1 MPTDNELEQQ
11 TLPLLSKVTGA
22 TLLKTTPMFQQFLE
36 IKSENLD
43 CLLFFRMGDFYELF
57 FEDAVIASKEL
68 DIALTSRGKYD
79 GNPVPMCGVPYHAYM
94 PYLEKLTKNNYKVA
108 ICEQTESP
116 KEAKLR
122 GGTKALVKREV
133 VRIVTPGTLTED
145 SLLEADKNNFLLSI
159 YANNQNLGVSWLD
172 VSTGELYTEA
182 CSKNNFLSI
191 IARIRPSEIL
201 LMDSVDDYYSDLI
214 KKTFDCVISPLIQSL
229 NNSKKAEKL
238 ICLHFGVKTLASF
251 GSFSENEIITCW
263 SLLDYVSLTQK
274 GNLPPIRFPKSI
286 KNESLMQIDNS
297 TRKSLEIN
305 ETLHGNKKG
314 SLIDSVDMTL
324 TAVGA
329 RQLDKDISA
338 PLTNIEEINS
348 RLDMIEF
355 LIEEKTVKESIR
367 KILKFTADIDRAKAR
382 IVLSRGGPRDIES
395 IKLGIEA
402 AHNLDNVLDKKT
414 LKNVP
419 KGFGVIKN
427 NLGQCSELLNILKD
441 ILSEKLPL
449 FIKDGGFIK
458 TGYSKELDEVCSF
471 RDESRQHILEMEA
484 EERVKTGLTSLKI
497 KYNNVLGYFFEVTH
511 LQKKKFL
518 EIKNS
523 ERFIHRQSLKGAARF
538 VTEALS
544 HLSESISNAAEQAL
558 DIELRIFEEVKG
570 LIKTQHDALANISY
584 AISRLDVVSSLAE
597 VSILNYFVRP
607 NILEDQSLKI
617 IGGRHPAVELVM
629 QKNGENKFFS
639 NDCHLKEEDKIWLLT
654 GPNMAGK
661 STFLR
666 QNALIT
672 ILGQAG
678 SFVPAEKVTIGIV
691 DALFSRV
698 GSSDDLASGRSTFM
712 VEMLETAAIL
722 NQAGKKSLVI
732 MDEVGRG
739 TSTYDGLSLAWSILE
754 YLHNTSKCRT
764 LFATHYHELTNLSDT
779 LPSLS
784 CHTMKVKEWE
794 NKVIFLYTVIQ
805 GVAKGSYGIHVA
817 SLAGI
822 PDSVLNKA
830 KIILEEFEA
839 LGTQS
844 ALNKEIKKDDNLT
857 NLKTKNKTNIF
868 NSLIDDMSAISLDA
882 LSPKEALDKLY
893 EYVKR
898 IKELKN

>member
-1 MPTDNELEQQ
+1 MPSDNKLEQQ
-11 TLPLLSKVTGA
+11 TLPLLSKVTGE

-36 IKSENLD
+36 IKADNLD

-79 GNPVPMCGVPYHAYM
+79 GDPVPMCGVPHHAYM

-116 KEAKLR
+116 KEAKIR

-133 VRIVTPGTLTED
+133 VRIVTPGTLTEEI
-145 SLLEADKNNFLLSI
+145 LLDADKNNFLLSI
-159 YANNQNLGVSWLD
+159 NTNNKNIGISWLD
-172 VSTGELYTEA
+172 VSTGELYTEE
-182 CSKNNFLSI
+182 CFKNNFLSV

-201 LMDSVDDYYSDLI
+201 LMGTVDNYYSDLI
-214 KKTFDCVISPLIQSL
+214 KKTFDCVVSPLIQNI

-251 GSFSENEIITCW
+251 GRFSENEIITCW

-286 KNESLMQIDNS
+286 KNESLMRIDSS
-297 TRKSLEIN
+297 TRKSLEISQ
-305 ETLHGNKKG
+305 TLIGNKKG
-314 SLIDSVDMTL
+314 SLIDAVDMTL

-338 PLTNIEEINS
+338 PLTNIEEING
-348 RLDMIEF
+348 RLDMIDF
-355 LIEEKTVKESIR
+355 LIDSNTVRESIR
-367 KILKFTADIDRAKAR
+367 KILKSSADIDRAKAR
-382 IVLSRGGPRDIES
+382 VILSRGGPSDLES
-395 IKLGIEA
+395 IKLGIEG
-402 AHNLDNVLDKKT
+402 AHNLDNILDNKKFEKFPKDFIA
-414 LKNVP
+414 LKKHLNR
-419 KGFGVIKN
+419 
-427 NLGQCSELLNILKD
+427 CSELLNLLKS
-441 ILSEKLPL
+441 ILSENLPL
-449 FIKDGGFIK
+449 FVKDGGFVK
-458 TGYSKELDEVCSF
+458 KGYSKELDEVCSF
-471 RDESRQHILEMEA
+471 RDQSRQHILEMEV
-484 EERVKTGLTSLKI
+484 EERAKTGLTSLKI
-497 KYNNVLGYFFEVTH
+497 KYNNVIGYFFEVTQ

-518 EIKNS
+518 EIKNA
-523 ERFIHRQSLKGAARF
+523 ERFIPRQSLKGAARF

-544 HLSESISNAAEQAL
+544 RLSESISNAAEQAIE
-558 DIELRIFEEVKG
+558 IELRIFEEIKS
-570 LIKTQHDALANISY
+570 LIKAQHDALANISY
-584 AISRLDVVSSLAE
+584 TLSRLDVASSLAE
-597 VSILNYFVRP
+597 VSILHNFVRP
-607 NILEDQSLKI
+607 NILDDQNLEI
-617 IGGRHPAVELVM
+617 IGGRHPSVELVM

-639 NDCHLKEEDKIWLLT
+639 NDCHLDQEDKIWLLT

-672 ILGQAG
+672 ILAQSG
-678 SFVPAEKVTIGIV
+678 SFVPAEKASIGIV
-691 DALFSRV
+691 DSLFSRV

-754 YLHNTSKCRT
+754 HLHNTSHSRT
-764 LFATHYHELTNLSDT
+764 LFATHYHELTKLSET

-784 CHTMKVKEWE
+784 CHTMQVKEWE
-794 NKVIFLYTVIQ
+794 NKVIFLYTVMS
-805 GVAKGSYGIHVA
+805 GVAKSSYGIHVA

-822 PDSVLNKA
+822 PNSVLRRA
-830 KIILEEFEA
+830 KKILQEFETS
-839 LGTQS
+839 GTRNNLS
-844 ALNKEIKKDDNLT
+844 KEEKEVSTSKFIKT
-857 NLKTKNKTNIF
+857 NNKTEIIN
-868 NSLIDDMSAISLDA
+868 NLINDMSVINLDA

-893 EYVKR
+893 TYVKK
-898 IKELKN
+898 IKELE

>member
-1 MPTDNELEQQ
+1 MPSDNKLEQQ
-11 TLPLLSKVTGA
+11 TLPLLSKVTGE

-36 IKSENLD
+36 IKADNLD

-79 GNPVPMCGVPYHAYM
+79 GDPVPMCGVPHHAYM

-133 VRIVTPGTLTED
+133 IRIVTPGTLTEEI
-145 SLLEADKNNFLLSI
+145 LLDADKNNFLLSI
-159 YANNQNLGVSWLD
+159 NTNNKNIGISWLD

-182 CSKNNFLSI
+182 CSKNNFLSV

-201 LMDSVDDYYSDLI
+201 LMDTVDNYYSDLI
-214 KKTFDCVISPLIQSL
+214 TKTFDCVVSPLIQNI

-251 GSFSENEIITCW
+251 GRFSENEIVTCW

-286 KNESLMQIDNS
+286 KNESLMRIDSS
-297 TRKSLEIN
+297 TRKSLEISQ
-305 ETLHGNKKG
+305 TLIGNKKG
-314 SLIDSVDMTL
+314 SLIDAVDMTL

-338 PLTNIEEINS
+338 PLTNIEEING
-348 RLDMIEF
+348 RLDMIDF
-355 LIEEKTVKESIR
+355 LIDSNTVRESIR
-367 KILKFTADIDRAKAR
+367 KILKSSADIDRAKAR
-382 IVLSRGGPRDIES
+382 VILSRGGPRDLES
-395 IKLGIEA
+395 IKLGIEG
-402 AHNLDNVLDKKT
+402 AHNLDNILDNKKFEKFPKDFIA
-414 LKNVP
+414 LK
-419 KGFGVIKN
+419 KHL
-427 NLGQCSELLNILKD
+427 NLCSELLNLLKS

-449 FIKDGGFIK
+449 FAKDGGFVK
-458 TGYSKELDEVCSF
+458 KGYSKELDEVCSF
-471 RDESRQHILEMEA
+471 RDQSRQHILEMEV
-484 EERVKTGLTSLKI
+484 EERAKTGLTSLKI
-497 KYNNVLGYFFEVTH
+497 KYNNVIGYFFEVTQ

-518 EIKNS
+518 EIKNA
-523 ERFIHRQSLKGAARF
+523 ERFIPRQSLKGAARF

-544 HLSESISNAAEQAL
+544 RLSESISNAAEQAIE
-558 DIELRIFEEVKG
+558 IELRIFEEIKS
-570 LIKTQHDALANISY
+570 LIKAQHDALANISY
-584 AISRLDVVSSLAE
+584 TLSRLDVASSLAE
-597 VSILNYFVRP
+597 VSILHNFVRP
-607 NILEDQSLKI
+607 NILDDQNLEI
-617 IGGRHPAVELVM
+617 IGGRHPSVELVM

-639 NDCHLKEEDKIWLLT
+639 NDCHLDQEDKIWLLT

-672 ILGQAG
+672 ILAQSG
-678 SFVPAEKVTIGIV
+678 SFVPAEKASIGIV
-691 DALFSRV
+691 DSLFSRV

-754 YLHNTSKCRT
+754 HLHNTSHSRT
-764 LFATHYHELTNLSDT
+764 LFATHYHELTKLSET

-784 CHTMKVKEWE
+784 CHTMQVKEWE
-794 NKVIFLYTVIQ
+794 NKVIFLYTVMS

-822 PDSVLNKA
+822 PNSVLRRA
-830 KIILEEFEA
+830 KKILQEFETS
-839 LGTQS
+839 GTRNNLS
-844 ALNKEIKKDDNLT
+844 KEEKEVSTSKFIKT
-857 NLKTKNKTNIF
+857 NNKTEIIN
-868 NSLIDDMSAISLDA
+868 NLINDMSVINLDA

-893 EYVKR
+893 TYVKK
-898 IKELKN
+898 IKELE

>member
-1 MPTDNELEQQ
+1 MPSDNKLEQQ

-36 IKSENLD
+36 IKADNLD

-79 GNPVPMCGVPYHAYM
+79 GDPVPMCGVPHHAYM

-116 KEAKLR
+116 KEAKIR

-133 VRIVTPGTLTED
+133 VRIVTPGTLTEEI
-145 SLLEADKNNFLLSI
+145 LLDAGKNNFLLSI
-159 YANNQNLGVSWLD
+159 NTNNKNIGISWLD
-172 VSTGELYTEA
+172 VSTGELYTEE
-182 CSKNNFLSI
+182 CSKNNFLSV

-201 LMDSVDDYYSDLI
+201 LMDTVDNYYSDLI
-214 KKTFDCVISPLIQSL
+214 KKTFDCVVSPLIQNI

-251 GSFSENEIITCW
+251 GRFSENEIITCW

-286 KNESLMQIDNS
+286 KNESLMRIDSS
-297 TRKSLEIN
+297 TRKSLEISQ
-305 ETLHGNKKG
+305 TLIGNKKG
-314 SLIDSVDMTL
+314 SLIDAVDMTL

-338 PLTNIEEINS
+338 PLTNIEEING
-348 RLDMIEF
+348 RLDMIDF
-355 LIEEKTVKESIR
+355 LIDSNTVRESIR
-367 KILKFTADIDRAKAR
+367 KILKSSADIDRAKAR
-382 IVLSRGGPRDIES
+382 VILSRGGPRDLES
-395 IKLGIEA
+395 IKLGIEG
-402 AHNLDNVLDKKT
+402 AHNLDNILDNKKFERFPKDFIA
-414 LKNVP
+414 LKKHLNR
-419 KGFGVIKN
+419 
-427 NLGQCSELLNILKD
+427 CSELLNLLKS
-441 ILSEKLPL
+441 ILSENLPL
-449 FIKDGGFIK
+449 FVKDGGFVK
-458 TGYSKELDEVCSF
+458 KGYSKELDEVCSF
-471 RDESRQHILEMEA
+471 RDQSRQHILEMEV
-484 EERVKTGLTSLKI
+484 EERAKTGLTSLKI
-497 KYNNVLGYFFEVTH
+497 KYNNVIGYFFEVTQ

-518 EIKNS
+518 EIKNA
-523 ERFIHRQSLKGAARF
+523 ERFIPRQSLKGAARF

-544 HLSESISNAAEQAL
+544 RLSESISNAAEQAIE
-558 DIELRIFEEVKG
+558 IELRIFEEIKS
-570 LIKTQHDALANISY
+570 LIKAQHDALANISY
-584 AISRLDVVSSLAE
+584 TLSRLDVASSLAE
-597 VSILNYFVRP
+597 VSILHNFVRP
-607 NILEDQSLKI
+607 NILDDQNLEI
-617 IGGRHPAVELVM
+617 IGGRHPSVELVM

-639 NDCHLKEEDKIWLLT
+639 NDCHLDQEDKIWLLT

-672 ILGQAG
+672 ILAQSG
-678 SFVPAEKVTIGIV
+678 SFVPAEKASIGIV
-691 DALFSRV
+691 DSLFSRV

-754 YLHNTSKCRT
+754 HLHNTSHSRT
-764 LFATHYHELTNLSDT
+764 LFATHYHELTKLSET

-784 CHTMKVKEWE
+784 CHTMQVKEWE
-794 NKVIFLYTVIQ
+794 NKVIFLYTVMS

-822 PDSVLNKA
+822 PNSVLLRA
-830 KIILEEFEA
+830 KKILQEFETS
-839 LGTQS
+839 GTRNNFS
-844 ALNKEIKKDDNLT
+844 KEEKEVSTSKFIKT
-857 NLKTKNKTNIF
+857 NNKTEIIN
-868 NSLIDDMSAISLDA
+868 NLINDMSVINLDA

-893 EYVKR
+893 TYVKK
-898 IKELKN
+898 IKELE

>member
-1 MPTDNELEQQ
+1 MPSDNKLEQQ
-11 TLPLLSKVTGA
+11 TLPLLSKVTGE

-36 IKSENLD
+36 IKADNLD

-79 GNPVPMCGVPYHAYM
+79 GDPVPMCGVPHHAYM

-133 VRIVTPGTLTED
+133 VRIVTPGTLTEEI
-145 SLLEADKNNFLLSI
+145 LLDADKNNFLLSI
-159 YANNQNLGVSWLD
+159 NTNNKNIGISWLD

-182 CSKNNFLSI
+182 CSKNNFLSV

-201 LMDSVDDYYSDLI
+201 LMDTVDNYYSDLI
-214 KKTFDCVISPLIQSL
+214 KKTFDCVVSPLIQNI

-251 GSFSENEIITCW
+251 GRFSENEIVTCW

-286 KNESLMQIDNS
+286 KNESLMRIDSS
-297 TRKSLEIN
+297 TRKSLEISQ
-305 ETLHGNKKG
+305 TLIGNKKG
-314 SLIDSVDMTL
+314 SLIDAVDMTL

-338 PLTNIEEINS
+338 PLTNIEEING
-348 RLDMIEF
+348 RLDMIDF
-355 LIEEKTVKESIR
+355 LIDSNTVRESIR
-367 KILKFTADIDRAKAR
+367 KILKSSADIDRAKAR
-382 IVLSRGGPRDIES
+382 VILSRGGPRDLES
-395 IKLGIEA
+395 IKLGIEG
-402 AHNLDNVLDKKT
+402 AHNLDNILDNKKFEKFPKDFIVLKKH
-414 LKNVP
+414 L
-419 KGFGVIKN
+419 
-427 NLGQCSELLNILKD
+427 NLCSELLNLLKS
-441 ILSEKLPL
+441 ILSENLPL
-449 FIKDGGFIK
+449 FVKDGGFVK
-458 TGYSKELDEVCSF
+458 KGYSKELDEVCSF
-471 RDESRQHILEMEA
+471 RDQSRQHILEMEV
-484 EERVKTGLTSLKI
+484 EERAKTGLTSLKI
-497 KYNNVLGYFFEVTH
+497 KYNNVIGYFFEVTQ

-518 EIKNS
+518 EIKNA
-523 ERFIHRQSLKGAARF
+523 ERFIPRQSLKGAARF

-544 HLSESISNAAEQAL
+544 RLSESISNAAEQAIE
-558 DIELRIFEEVKG
+558 IELRIFEEIKS
-570 LIKTQHDALANISY
+570 LIKAQHDALANISY
-584 AISRLDVVSSLAE
+584 TLSRLDVASSLAE
-597 VSILNYFVRP
+597 VSILHNFVRP
-607 NILEDQSLKI
+607 NILDDQNLEI
-617 IGGRHPAVELVM
+617 IGGRHPSVELVM

-639 NDCHLKEEDKIWLLT
+639 NDCHLDQEDKIWLLT

-672 ILGQAG
+672 ILAQSG
-678 SFVPAEKVTIGIV
+678 SFVPAEKASIGIV
-691 DALFSRV
+691 DSLFSRV

-754 YLHNTSKCRT
+754 HLHNTSHSRT
-764 LFATHYHELTNLSDT
+764 LFATHYHELTKLSET

-784 CHTMKVKEWE
+784 CHTMQVKEWE
-794 NKVIFLYTVIQ
+794 NKVIFLYTVMS

-822 PDSVLNKA
+822 PNSVLRRA
-830 KIILEEFEA
+830 KKILQEFETS
-839 LGTQS
+839 GTRNNLS
-844 ALNKEIKKDDNLT
+844 KEEKEVSTSKFIKT
-857 NLKTKNKTNIF
+857 NNKTEIIN
-868 NSLIDDMSAISLDA
+868 NLINDMSVINLDA

-893 EYVKR
+893 TYVKK
-898 IKELKN
+898 IKELE

>member
-1 MPTDNELEQQ
+1 MPSDNKLEQQ
-11 TLPLLSKVTGA
+11 TLPLLSKVTGE

-36 IKSENLD
+36 IKADNLD

-79 GNPVPMCGVPYHAYM
+79 GDPVPMCGVPHHAYM

-116 KEAKLR
+116 KEAKIR

-133 VRIVTPGTLTED
+133 VRIVTPGTLTEEI
-145 SLLEADKNNFLLSI
+145 LLDADKNNFLLSI
-159 YANNQNLGVSWLD
+159 NTNNKNIGISWLD
-172 VSTGELYTEA
+172 VSTGELYSEE
-182 CSKNNFLSI
+182 CFKNNFLSV

-201 LMDSVDDYYSDLI
+201 LMDTVDNYYSDLI
-214 KKTFDCVISPLIQSL
+214 KKTFDCVVSPLIQNI

-251 GSFSENEIITCW
+251 GRFSENEIITCW

-286 KNESLMQIDNS
+286 KNESLMRIDSS
-297 TRKSLEIN
+297 TRKSLEISQ
-305 ETLHGNKKG
+305 TLIGNKKG
-314 SLIDSVDMTL
+314 SLIDAVDMTL

-338 PLTNIEEINS
+338 PLTNIEEING
-348 RLDMIEF
+348 RLDMIDF
-355 LIEEKTVKESIR
+355 LIDSNTLRESIR
-367 KILKFTADIDRAKAR
+367 KILKSSADIDRAKAR
-382 IVLSRGGPRDIES
+382 VILSRGGPRDLES
-395 IKLGIEA
+395 IKLGIEG
-402 AHNLDNVLDKKT
+402 AHNLDNILDNKKFEKFPKDFIVLKKH
-414 LKNVP
+414 LNR
-419 KGFGVIKN
+419 
-427 NLGQCSELLNILKD
+427 CSELLNLLKS
-441 ILSEKLPL
+441 ILSENLPL
-449 FIKDGGFIK
+449 FVKDGGFVK
-458 TGYSKELDEVCSF
+458 KGYSKELDEVCSF
-471 RDESRQHILEMEA
+471 RDQSRQHILEMEV
-484 EERVKTGLTSLKI
+484 EERAKTGLTSLKI
-497 KYNNVLGYFFEVTH
+497 KYNNVIGYFFEVTQ

-518 EIKNS
+518 EIKNA
-523 ERFIHRQSLKGAARF
+523 ERFIPRQSLKGAARF

-544 HLSESISNAAEQAL
+544 RLSESISNAAEQAIE
-558 DIELRIFEEVKG
+558 IELRIFEEIKS
-570 LIKTQHDALANISY
+570 LIKAQHDALANISY
-584 AISRLDVVSSLAE
+584 TLSRLDVASSLAE
-597 VSILNYFVRP
+597 VSILHNFVRP
-607 NILEDQSLKI
+607 NILDDQNLEI
-617 IGGRHPAVELVM
+617 IGGRHPSVELVM

-639 NDCHLKEEDKIWLLT
+639 NDCHLDQEDKIWLLT

-672 ILGQAG
+672 ILAQSG
-678 SFVPAEKVTIGIV
+678 SFVPAEKASIGIV
-691 DALFSRV
+691 DSLFSRV

-754 YLHNTSKCRT
+754 HLHNTSHSRT
-764 LFATHYHELTNLSDT
+764 LFATHYHELTKLSET

-784 CHTMKVKEWE
+784 CHTMQVKEWE
-794 NKVIFLYTVIQ
+794 NKVIFLYTVMS

-822 PDSVLNKA
+822 PNSVLRRA
-830 KIILEEFEA
+830 KKILQEFETS
-839 LGTQS
+839 GTRNNLS
-844 ALNKEIKKDDNLT
+844 KEEKEVSTSKFIKT
-857 NLKTKNKTNIF
+857 NNKTEIIN
-868 NSLIDDMSAISLDA
+868 NLINDMSVINLDA

-893 EYVKR
+893 TYVKK
-898 IKELKN
+898 IKELE

>member
-1 MPTDNELEQQ
+1 MPSDNKLEQQ
-11 TLPLLSKVTGA
+11 TLPLLSKVTGE

-36 IKSENLD
+36 IKADNLD

-79 GNPVPMCGVPYHAYM
+79 GDPVPMCGVPHHAYM

-116 KEAKLR
+116 KEAKIR

-133 VRIVTPGTLTED
+133 VRIVTPGTLTEEI
-145 SLLEADKNNFLLSI
+145 LLDADKNNFLLSI
-159 YANNQNLGVSWLD
+159 NTNNKNIGISWLD
-172 VSTGELYTEA
+172 VSTGELYTEE
-182 CSKNNFLSI
+182 CFKNNFLSV

-201 LMDSVDDYYSDLI
+201 LMGTVDNYYSDLI
-214 KKTFDCVISPLIQSL
+214 KKTFDCVVSPLIQNI

-251 GSFSENEIITCW
+251 GRFSENEIITCW

-286 KNESLMQIDNS
+286 KNESLMRIDSS
-297 TRKSLEIN
+297 TRKSLEISQ
-305 ETLHGNKKG
+305 TLIGNKKG
-314 SLIDSVDMTL
+314 SLIDAVDMTL

-338 PLTNIEEINS
+338 PLTNIEEING
-348 RLDMIEF
+348 RLDMIDF
-355 LIEEKTVKESIR
+355 LIDSNTVRESIR
-367 KILKFTADIDRAKAR
+367 KILKSSADIDRAKAR
-382 IVLSRGGPRDIES
+382 VILSRGGPRDLES
-395 IKLGIEA
+395 IKLGIEG
-402 AHNLDNVLDKKT
+402 AHNLDNILDNKKFEKFPKDFIA
-414 LKNVP
+414 LKKHLNR
-419 KGFGVIKN
+419 
-427 NLGQCSELLNILKD
+427 CSELLNLLKS
-441 ILSEKLPL
+441 ILSENLPL
-449 FIKDGGFIK
+449 FVKDGGFVK
-458 TGYSKELDEVCSF
+458 KGYSKELDEVCSF
-471 RDESRQHILEMEA
+471 RDQSRQHILEMEV
-484 EERVKTGLTSLKI
+484 EERAKTGLTSLKI
-497 KYNNVLGYFFEVTH
+497 KYNNVIGYFFEVTQ

-518 EIKNS
+518 EIKNA
-523 ERFIHRQSLKGAARF
+523 ERFIPRQSLKGAARF

-544 HLSESISNAAEQAL
+544 RLSESISNAAEQAIE
-558 DIELRIFEEVKG
+558 IELRIFEEIKS
-570 LIKTQHDALANISY
+570 LIKAQHDALANISY
-584 AISRLDVVSSLAE
+584 TLSRLDVASSLAE
-597 VSILNYFVRP
+597 VSILHNFVRP
-607 NILEDQSLKI
+607 NILDDQNLEI
-617 IGGRHPAVELVM
+617 IGGRHPSVELVM

-639 NDCHLKEEDKIWLLT
+639 NDCHLDQEDKIWLLT

-672 ILGQAG
+672 ILAQSG
-678 SFVPAEKVTIGIV
+678 SFVPAEKASIGIV
-691 DALFSRV
+691 DSLFSRV

-754 YLHNTSKCRT
+754 HLHNTSHSRT
-764 LFATHYHELTNLSDT
+764 LFATHYHELTKLSET

-784 CHTMKVKEWE
+784 CHTMQVKEWE
-794 NKVIFLYTVIQ
+794 NKVIFLYTVMS
-805 GVAKGSYGIHVA
+805 GVAKSSYGIHVA

-822 PDSVLNKA
+822 PNSVLRRA
-830 KIILEEFEA
+830 KKILQEFETS
-839 LGTQS
+839 GTRNNLS
-844 ALNKEIKKDDNLT
+844 KEEKEVSTSKFIKT
-857 NLKTKNKTNIF
+857 NNKTEIIN
-868 NSLIDDMSAISLDA
+868 NLINDMSVINLDA

-893 EYVKR
+893 TYVKK
-898 IKELKN
+898 IKELE

>member
-1 MPTDNELEQQ
+1 MPSDNKLEQQ
-11 TLPLLSKVTGA
+11 TLPLLSKVTGE

-36 IKSENLD
+36 IKADNLD

-79 GNPVPMCGVPYHAYM
+79 GDPVPMCGVPHHAYM

-116 KEAKLR
+116 KEAKIR

-133 VRIVTPGTLTED
+133 VRIVTPGTLTEEI
-145 SLLEADKNNFLLSI
+145 LLDADKNNFLLSI
-159 YANNQNLGVSWLD
+159 NTNNKNIGISWLD
-172 VSTGELYTEA
+172 VSTGELYSGE
-182 CSKNNFLSI
+182 CFKNNFLSV

-201 LMDSVDDYYSDLI
+201 LMDTVDNYYSDLI
-214 KKTFDCVISPLIQSL
+214 KKTFDCVVSPLIQNI

-251 GSFSENEIITCW
+251 GRFSENEIITCW

-286 KNESLMQIDNS
+286 KNESLMRIDSS
-297 TRKSLEIN
+297 TRKSLEISQ
-305 ETLHGNKKG
+305 TLIGNKKG
-314 SLIDSVDMTL
+314 SLIDAVDMTL

-338 PLTNIEEINS
+338 PLTNIEEING
-348 RLDMIEF
+348 RLDMIDF
-355 LIEEKTVKESIR
+355 LIDSNTVRESIR
-367 KILKFTADIDRAKAR
+367 KILKSSADIDRAKAR
-382 IVLSRGGPRDIES
+382 VILSRGGPRDLES
-395 IKLGIEA
+395 IKLGIEG
-402 AHNLDNVLDKKT
+402 AHNLDNILDNKKFEKFPKDFIA
-414 LKNVP
+414 LKKHLNR
-419 KGFGVIKN
+419 
-427 NLGQCSELLNILKD
+427 CSELLNLLKS
-441 ILSEKLPL
+441 ILSENLPL
-449 FIKDGGFIK
+449 FVKDGGFVK
-458 TGYSKELDEVCSF
+458 KGYSKELDEVCSF
-471 RDESRQHILEMEA
+471 RDQSRQHILEMEV
-484 EERVKTGLTSLKI
+484 EERAKTGLTSLKI
-497 KYNNVLGYFFEVTH
+497 KYNNVIGYFFEVTQ

-518 EIKNS
+518 EIKNA
-523 ERFIHRQSLKGAARF
+523 ERFIPRQSLKGAARF

-544 HLSESISNAAEQAL
+544 RLSESISNAAEQAIE
-558 DIELRIFEEVKG
+558 IELRIFEEIKS
-570 LIKTQHDALANISY
+570 LIKAQHDALANISY
-584 AISRLDVVSSLAE
+584 TLSRLDVASSLAE
-597 VSILNYFVRP
+597 VSILHNFVRP
-607 NILEDQSLKI
+607 NILDDQNLEI
-617 IGGRHPAVELVM
+617 IGGRHPSVELVM
-629 QKNGENKFFS
+629 QQNGENKFFS
-639 NDCHLKEEDKIWLLT
+639 NDCHLNQEDKIWLLT

-672 ILGQAG
+672 ILAQSG
-678 SFVPAEKVTIGIV
+678 SFVPAEKASIGIV
-691 DALFSRV
+691 DSLFSRV

-754 YLHNTSKCRT
+754 HLHNTSHSRT
-764 LFATHYHELTNLSDT
+764 LFATHYHELTKLSET

-784 CHTMKVKEWE
+784 CHTMQVKEWE
-794 NKVIFLYTVIQ
+794 NKVIFLYTVMS
-805 GVAKGSYGIHVA
+805 GVAKSSYGIHVA

-822 PDSVLNKA
+822 PNSVLRRA
-830 KIILEEFEA
+830 KKILQEFETS
-839 LGTQS
+839 GTRNNLS
-844 ALNKEIKKDDNLT
+844 KEEKEVSTSKFIKT
-857 NLKTKNKTNIF
+857 NNKTEIIN
-868 NSLIDDMSAISLDA
+868 NLINDMSVINLDA

-893 EYVKR
+893 TYVKK
-898 IKELKN
+898 IKELE

>member
-1 MPTDNELEQQ
+1 MPSDNKLEQQ
-11 TLPLLSKVTGA
+11 TLPLLSKVTGE
-22 TLLKTTPMFQQFLE
+22 TILKTTPMFQQFLE
-36 IKSENLD
+36 IKADNLD

-79 GNPVPMCGVPYHAYM
+79 GDPVPMCGVPHHAYM

-116 KEAKLR
+116 KEAKIR

-133 VRIVTPGTLTED
+133 VRIVTPGTLTEEI
-145 SLLEADKNNFLLSI
+145 LLDADKNNFLLSI
-159 YANNQNLGVSWLD
+159 NTNNKNIGISWLD
-172 VSTGELYTEA
+172 VSTGELYTEE
-182 CSKNNFLSI
+182 CSKNNFLSV

-201 LMDSVDDYYSDLI
+201 LMDTVDNYYSDLI
-214 KKTFDCVISPLIQSL
+214 KKTFDCVVSPLIQNI

-251 GSFSENEIITCW
+251 GIFSENEIVTCW

-286 KNESLMQIDNS
+286 KNESLMRIDSS
-297 TRKSLEIN
+297 TRKSLEISQ
-305 ETLHGNKKG
+305 TLIGNKKG
-314 SLIDSVDMTL
+314 SLIDAVDMTL

-338 PLTNIEEINS
+338 PLTNIEEING
-348 RLDMIEF
+348 RLDMIDF
-355 LIEEKTVKESIR
+355 LIDSNTVRDSIR
-367 KILKFTADIDRAKAR
+367 KILKSSADIDRAKAR
-382 IVLSRGGPRDIES
+382 VILSRGGPRDLES
-395 IKLGIEA
+395 IKLGIEG
-402 AHNLDNVLDKKT
+402 AHNLDNILDNNKFEKFPKDFIALKKH
-414 LKNVP
+414 L
-419 KGFGVIKN
+419 
-427 NLGQCSELLNILKD
+427 NLCSELLNSLKS
-441 ILSEKLPL
+441 ILSENLPL
-449 FIKDGGFIK
+449 FVKDGGFVK
-458 TGYSKELDEVCSF
+458 KGYSKELDEVCSF
-471 RDESRQHILEMEA
+471 RDQSRQHILEMEV
-484 EERVKTGLTSLKI
+484 EERAKTGLTSLKI
-497 KYNNVLGYFFEVTH
+497 KYNNVIGYFFEVTQ

-518 EIKNS
+518 EIKNA
-523 ERFIHRQSLKGAARF
+523 ERFIPRQSLKGAARF

-544 HLSESISNAAEQAL
+544 RLSESISNAAEQAIE
-558 DIELRIFEEVKG
+558 IELRIFEEIKS
-570 LIKTQHDALANISY
+570 LINAQHDALANISY
-584 AISRLDVVSSLAE
+584 SLSRLDVASSLAE
-597 VSILNYFVRP
+597 VSILHNFVRP
-607 NILEDQSLKI
+607 NILDDQNLEI
-617 IGGRHPAVELVM
+617 IGGRHPSVELVM
-629 QKNGENKFFS
+629 KKNGENKFFS
-639 NDCHLKEEDKIWLLT
+639 NDCHLDQEDKIWLLT

-672 ILGQAG
+672 ILAQSG
-678 SFVPAEKVTIGIV
+678 SFVPAEKASIGIV
-691 DALFSRV
+691 DSLFSRV

-754 YLHNTSKCRT
+754 HLHNTSHSRT
-764 LFATHYHELTNLSDT
+764 LFATHYHELTKLSET

-784 CHTMKVKEWE
+784 CHTMQVKEWE
-794 NKVIFLYTVIQ
+794 NKVIFLYTVMS

-822 PDSVLNKA
+822 PNSVLRRA
-830 KIILEEFEA
+830 KKILQEFETS
-839 LGTQS
+839 GTRNNLS
-844 ALNKEIKKDDNLT
+844 KEEKEVSTSKFIKT
-857 NLKTKNKTNIF
+857 NNKTEIIN
-868 NSLIDDMSAISLDA
+868 NLINDMSVINLDA

-893 EYVKR
+893 TYVKK
-898 IKELKN
+898 IKELE

>member
-1 MPTDNELEQQ
+1 MPSDNKLEQQ
-11 TLPLLSKVTGA
+11 TLPLLSKVTGE

-36 IKSENLD
+36 IKADNLD

-79 GNPVPMCGVPYHAYM
+79 GDPVPMCGVPHHAYM

-116 KEAKLR
+116 KEAKIR

-133 VRIVTPGTLTED
+133 VRIVTPGTLTEEI
-145 SLLEADKNNFLLSI
+145 LLDADKNNFLLSI
-159 YANNQNLGVSWLD
+159 NTNNKNIGISWLD
-172 VSTGELYTEA
+172 VSTGELYTEE
-182 CSKNNFLSI
+182 CFKNNFLSV

-201 LMDSVDDYYSDLI
+201 LMGTVDNYYSDLI
-214 KKTFDCVISPLIQSL
+214 KKTFDCVVSPLIQNI

-238 ICLHFGVKTLASF
+238 ICLHFGVKALASF
-251 GSFSENEIITCW
+251 GRFSENEIITCW

-286 KNESLMQIDNS
+286 KNESLMRIDSS
-297 TRKSLEIN
+297 TRKSLEISQ
-305 ETLHGNKKG
+305 TLIGNKKG
-314 SLIDSVDMTL
+314 SLIDAVDMTL

-338 PLTNIEEINS
+338 PLTNIEEING
-348 RLDMIEF
+348 RLDMIDF
-355 LIEEKTVKESIR
+355 LIDSNTVRESIR
-367 KILKFTADIDRAKAR
+367 KILKSSADIDRAKAR
-382 IVLSRGGPRDIES
+382 VILSRGGPRDLES
-395 IKLGIEA
+395 IKLGIEG
-402 AHNLDNVLDKKT
+402 AHNLDNILDNKKFERFPKDFIA
-414 LKNVP
+414 LKKHLNR
-419 KGFGVIKN
+419 
-427 NLGQCSELLNILKD
+427 CSELLNLLKS
-441 ILSEKLPL
+441 ILSENLPL
-449 FIKDGGFIK
+449 FVKDGGFVK
-458 TGYSKELDEVCSF
+458 KGYSKELDEVCSF
-471 RDESRQHILEMEA
+471 RDQSRQHILEMEV
-484 EERVKTGLTSLKI
+484 EERAKTGLTSLKI
-497 KYNNVLGYFFEVTH
+497 KYNNVIGYFFEVTQ

-518 EIKNS
+518 EIKNA
-523 ERFIHRQSLKGAARF
+523 ERFIPRQSLKGAARF

-544 HLSESISNAAEQAL
+544 RLSESISNAAEQAIE
-558 DIELRIFEEVKG
+558 IELRIFEEIKS
-570 LIKTQHDALANISY
+570 LIKAQHDALANISY
-584 AISRLDVVSSLAE
+584 TLSRLDVASSLAE
-597 VSILNYFVRP
+597 VSILHNFVRP
-607 NILEDQSLKI
+607 NILDDQNLEI
-617 IGGRHPAVELVM
+617 IGGRHPSVELVM

-639 NDCHLKEEDKIWLLT
+639 NDCHLDQEDKIWLLT

-672 ILGQAG
+672 ILAQSG
-678 SFVPAEKVTIGIV
+678 SFVPAEKASIGIV
-691 DALFSRV
+691 DSLFSRV

-754 YLHNTSKCRT
+754 HLHNTSHSRT
-764 LFATHYHELTNLSDT
+764 LFATHYHELTKLSKT

-784 CHTMKVKEWE
+784 CHTMQVKEWE
-794 NKVIFLYTVIQ
+794 NKVIFLYTVMS
-805 GVAKGSYGIHVA
+805 GVAKSSYGIHVA

-822 PDSVLNKA
+822 PNSVLRRA
-830 KIILEEFEA
+830 KKILQEFETS
-839 LGTQS
+839 GTRNNLS
-844 ALNKEIKKDDNLT
+844 KEEKEVSTSKFIKT
-857 NLKTKNKTNIF
+857 NNKTEIIN
-868 NSLIDDMSAISLDA
+868 NLINDMSVINLDA

-893 EYVKR
+893 TYVKK
-898 IKELKN
+898 IKELE

>member
-1 MPTDNELEQQ
+1 MPSDNKLEQQ
-11 TLPLLSKVTGA
+11 TLPLLSKVTGE

-36 IKSENLD
+36 IKADNLD

-79 GNPVPMCGVPYHAYM
+79 GDPVPMCGVPHHAYM

-116 KEAKLR
+116 KEAKIR

-133 VRIVTPGTLTED
+133 VRIVTPGTLTEEI
-145 SLLEADKNNFLLSI
+145 LLDADKNNFLLSI
-159 YANNQNLGVSWLD
+159 NTNNKNIGISWLD
-172 VSTGELYTEA
+172 VSTGELYTEE
-182 CSKNNFLSI
+182 CFKNNFLSV

-201 LMDSVDDYYSDLI
+201 LMGTVDNYYSDLI
-214 KKTFDCVISPLIQSL
+214 KKTFDCVVSPLIQNI

-251 GSFSENEIITCW
+251 GRFSENEIITCW

-286 KNESLMQIDNS
+286 KNESLMRIDSS
-297 TRKSLEIN
+297 TRKSLEISQ
-305 ETLHGNKKG
+305 TLIGNKKG
-314 SLIDSVDMTL
+314 SLIDAVDMTL

-338 PLTNIEEINS
+338 PLTNIEEING
-348 RLDMIEF
+348 RLDMIDF
-355 LIEEKTVKESIR
+355 LIDSNTVRESIR
-367 KILKFTADIDRAKAR
+367 KILKSSADIDRAKAR
-382 IVLSRGGPRDIES
+382 VILSRGGPRDLES
-395 IKLGIEA
+395 IKLGIEG
-402 AHNLDNVLDKKT
+402 AHNLDNILDNKKFERFPKDFIA
-414 LKNVP
+414 LKKHLNR
-419 KGFGVIKN
+419 
-427 NLGQCSELLNILKD
+427 CSELLNLLKS
-441 ILSEKLPL
+441 ILSENLPL
-449 FIKDGGFIK
+449 FVKDGGFVK
-458 TGYSKELDEVCSF
+458 KGYSKELDEVCSF
-471 RDESRQHILEMEA
+471 RDQSRQHILEMEV
-484 EERVKTGLTSLKI
+484 EERAKTGLTSLKI
-497 KYNNVLGYFFEVTH
+497 KYNNVIGYFFEVTQ

-518 EIKNS
+518 EIKNA
-523 ERFIHRQSLKGAARF
+523 ERFIPRQSLKGAARF

-544 HLSESISNAAEQAL
+544 RLSESISNAAEQAIE
-558 DIELRIFEEVKG
+558 IELRIFEEIKS
-570 LIKTQHDALANISY
+570 LIKAQHDALANISY
-584 AISRLDVVSSLAE
+584 TLSRLDVASSLAE
-597 VSILNYFVRP
+597 VSILHNFVRP
-607 NILEDQSLKI
+607 NILDDQNLEI
-617 IGGRHPAVELVM
+617 IGGRHPSVELVM

-639 NDCHLKEEDKIWLLT
+639 NDCHLDQEDKIWLLT

-672 ILGQAG
+672 ILAQSG
-678 SFVPAEKVTIGIV
+678 SFVPAEKASIGIV
-691 DALFSRV
+691 DSLFSRV

-754 YLHNTSKCRT
+754 HLHNTSHSRT
-764 LFATHYHELTNLSDT
+764 LFATHYHELTKLSET

-784 CHTMKVKEWE
+784 CHTMQVKEWE
-794 NKVIFLYTVIQ
+794 NKVIFLYTVMS
-805 GVAKGSYGIHVA
+805 GVAKSSYGIHVA

-822 PDSVLNKA
+822 PNSVLRRA
-830 KIILEEFEA
+830 KKILQEFETS
-839 LGTQS
+839 GTRNNLS
-844 ALNKEIKKDDNLT
+844 KEEKEVSTSKFIKT
-857 NLKTKNKTNIF
+857 NNKTEIIN
-868 NSLIDDMSAISLDA
+868 NLINDMSVINLDA

-893 EYVKR
+893 TYVKK
-898 IKELKN
+898 IKELE

>member
-1 MPTDNELEQQ
+1 MPSDNKLEQQ
-11 TLPLLSKVTGA
+11 TLPLLSKVTGE

-36 IKSENLD
+36 IKADNLD

-79 GNPVPMCGVPYHAYM
+79 GDPVPMCGVPHHAYM

-108 ICEQTESP
+108 ICEQPESP
-116 KEAKLR
+116 KEAKIR

-133 VRIVTPGTLTED
+133 VRIVTPGTLTEEI
-145 SLLEADKNNFLLSI
+145 LLDADKNNFLLSI
-159 YANNQNLGVSWLD
+159 NTNNKNIGISWLD
-172 VSTGELYTEA
+172 VSTGELYTEE
-182 CSKNNFLSI
+182 CFKNNFLSV

-201 LMDSVDDYYSDLI
+201 LMGTVDNYYSDLI
-214 KKTFDCVISPLIQSL
+214 KKTFDCVVSPLIQNI

-238 ICLHFGVKTLASF
+238 ICLHFGIKTLASF
-251 GSFSENEIITCW
+251 GRFSENEIITCW

-286 KNESLMQIDNS
+286 KNESLMRIDSS
-297 TRKSLEIN
+297 TRKSLEISQ
-305 ETLHGNKKG
+305 TLIENKKG
-314 SLIDSVDMTL
+314 SLIDAVDMTL

-338 PLTNIEEINS
+338 PLTNIEEING
-348 RLDMIEF
+348 RLDMIDF
-355 LIEEKTVKESIR
+355 LIDSNTLRESIR
-367 KILKFTADIDRAKAR
+367 KILKSSADIDRAKAR
-382 IVLSRGGPRDIES
+382 VILSRGGPRDLES
-395 IKLGIEA
+395 IKLGIEG
-402 AHNLDNVLDKKT
+402 AHNLDNILDNKKFEKFPKDFIVLKKH
-414 LKNVP
+414 LNR
-419 KGFGVIKN
+419 
-427 NLGQCSELLNILKD
+427 CSELLNLLKS
-441 ILSEKLPL
+441 ILSENLPL
-449 FIKDGGFIK
+449 FVKDGGFVK
-458 TGYSKELDEVCSF
+458 KGYSKELDEVCSF
-471 RDESRQHILEMEA
+471 RDQSRQHILEMEV
-484 EERVKTGLTSLKI
+484 EERAKTGLTSLKI
-497 KYNNVLGYFFEVTH
+497 KYNNVIGYFFEVTQ

-518 EIKNS
+518 EIKNA
-523 ERFIHRQSLKGAARF
+523 ERFIPRQSLKGAARF

-544 HLSESISNAAEQAL
+544 RLSESISNAAEQAIE
-558 DIELRIFEEVKG
+558 IELRIFEEIKS
-570 LIKTQHDALANISY
+570 LIKAQHDALANISY
-584 AISRLDVVSSLAE
+584 TLSRLDVASSLAE
-597 VSILNYFVRP
+597 VSILHNFVRP
-607 NILEDQSLKI
+607 NILDDQNLEI
-617 IGGRHPAVELVM
+617 IGGRHPSVELVM

-639 NDCHLKEEDKIWLLT
+639 NDCHLDQEDKIWLLT

-672 ILGQAG
+672 ILAQSG
-678 SFVPAEKVTIGIV
+678 SFVPAEKASIGIV
-691 DALFSRV
+691 DSLFSRV

-754 YLHNTSKCRT
+754 HLHNTSHSRT
-764 LFATHYHELTNLSDT
+764 LFATHYHELTKLSET

-784 CHTMKVKEWE
+784 CHTMQVKEWE
-794 NKVIFLYTVIQ
+794 NKVIFLYTVMS

-822 PDSVLNKA
+822 PNSVLRRA
-830 KIILEEFEA
+830 KKILQEFETS
-839 LGTQS
+839 GTRNNLS
-844 ALNKEIKKDDNLT
+844 KEEKEVSTSKFIKT
-857 NLKTKNKTNIF
+857 NNKTEIIN
-868 NSLIDDMSAISLDA
+868 NLINDMSVINLDA

-893 EYVKR
+893 TYVKK
-898 IKELKN
+898 IKELE

>member
-1 MPTDNELEQQ
+1 MPSDNKLEQQ
-11 TLPLLSKVTGA
+11 TLPLLSKVTGE

-36 IKSENLD
+36 IKADNLD

-79 GNPVPMCGVPYHAYM
+79 GDPVPMCGVPHHAYM

-116 KEAKLR
+116 KEAKIR

-133 VRIVTPGTLTED
+133 VRIVTPGTLTEEI
-145 SLLEADKNNFLLSI
+145 LLDADKNNFLLSI
-159 YANNQNLGVSWLD
+159 NINNKNIGISWLD
-172 VSTGELYTEA
+172 VSTGELYTEE
-182 CSKNNFLSI
+182 CSKNNFLSV

-201 LMDSVDDYYSDLI
+201 LMDTVDNYYSDLI
-214 KKTFDCVISPLIQSL
+214 KKTFDCVVSPLIQNI

-251 GSFSENEIITCW
+251 GRFSENEIITCW

-286 KNESLMQIDNS
+286 KNESLMRIDSS
-297 TRKSLEIN
+297 TRKSLEISQ
-305 ETLHGNKKG
+305 TLIGNKKG
-314 SLIDSVDMTL
+314 SLIDTVDMTL

-338 PLTNIEEINS
+338 PLTNIEEING
-348 RLDMIEF
+348 RLDMIDF
-355 LIEEKTVKESIR
+355 LIDSNTVRDSIR
-367 KILKFTADIDRAKAR
+367 KILKSSADIDRAKAR
-382 IVLSRGGPRDIES
+382 VILSRGGPRDLES
-395 IKLGIEA
+395 IKLGIEG
-402 AHNLDNVLDKKT
+402 AHNLDNILDNKKFEKFPKDFIVLKKH
-414 LKNVP
+414 LNR
-419 KGFGVIKN
+419 
-427 NLGQCSELLNILKD
+427 CSELLNLLKS
-441 ILSEKLPL
+441 ILSENLPL
-449 FIKDGGFIK
+449 FVKDGGFVK
-458 TGYSKELDEVCSF
+458 KGYSKELDEVCSF
-471 RDESRQHILEMEA
+471 RDQSRQHILEMEV
-484 EERVKTGLTSLKI
+484 EERAKTGLTSLKI
-497 KYNNVLGYFFEVTH
+497 KYNNVIGYFFEVTQ

-518 EIKNS
+518 EIKNA
-523 ERFIHRQSLKGAARF
+523 ERFIPRQSLKGAARF

-544 HLSESISNAAEQAL
+544 RLSESISNAAEQAIE
-558 DIELRIFEEVKG
+558 IELRIFEEIKS
-570 LIKTQHDALANISY
+570 LIKAQHDALANISY
-584 AISRLDVVSSLAE
+584 TLSRLDVASSLAE
-597 VSILNYFVRP
+597 VSILHNFVRP
-607 NILEDQSLKI
+607 NILDDQNLEI
-617 IGGRHPAVELVM
+617 IGGRHPSVELVM

-639 NDCHLKEEDKIWLLT
+639 NDCHLDQEDKIWLLT

-672 ILGQAG
+672 ILAQSG
-678 SFVPAEKVTIGIV
+678 SFVPAEKASIGIV
-691 DALFSRV
+691 DSLFSRV

-754 YLHNTSKCRT
+754 HLHNTSHSRT
-764 LFATHYHELTNLSDT
+764 LFATHYHELTKLSET

-784 CHTMKVKEWE
+784 CHTMQVKEWE
-794 NKVIFLYTVIQ
+794 NKVIFLYTVMS

-822 PDSVLNKA
+822 PNSVLRRA
-830 KIILEEFEA
+830 KKILQEFETS
-839 LGTQS
+839 GTRNNLS
-844 ALNKEIKKDDNLT
+844 KEEKEVSTSKFIKT
-857 NLKTKNKTNIF
+857 NNKTEIIN
-868 NSLIDDMSAISLDA
+868 NLINDMSVINLDA

-893 EYVKR
+893 TYVKK
-898 IKELKN
+898 IKELE

>member
-1 MPTDNELEQQ
+1 MPSDNKLEQQ
-11 TLPLLSKVTGA
+11 TLPLLSKVTGE

-36 IKSENLD
+36 IKADNLD

-79 GNPVPMCGVPYHAYM
+79 GDPVPMCGVPHHAYM

-116 KEAKLR
+116 KEAKIR

-133 VRIVTPGTLTED
+133 VRIVTPGTLTEEI
-145 SLLEADKNNFLLSI
+145 LLDADKNNFLLSI
-159 YANNQNLGVSWLD
+159 NTNNKNIGISWLD
-172 VSTGELYTEA
+172 VSTGELYTEE
-182 CSKNNFLSI
+182 CFKNNFLSV

-201 LMDSVDDYYSDLI
+201 LMGTVDNYYSDLI
-214 KKTFDCVISPLIQSL
+214 KKTFDCVVSPLIQNI

-251 GSFSENEIITCW
+251 GRFSENEIITCW

-286 KNESLMQIDNS
+286 KNESLMRIDSS
-297 TRKSLEIN
+297 TRKSLEISQ
-305 ETLHGNKKG
+305 TLIGNKKG
-314 SLIDSVDMTL
+314 SLIDAVDMTL

-338 PLTNIEEINS
+338 PLTNIEEING
-348 RLDMIEF
+348 RLDMIDF
-355 LIEEKTVKESIR
+355 LIDSNTVRESIR
-367 KILKFTADIDRAKAR
+367 KILKSSADIDRAKAR
-382 IVLSRGGPRDIES
+382 VILSRGGPRDLES
-395 IKLGIEA
+395 IKLGIEG
-402 AHNLDNVLDKKT
+402 AHNLDNILDNKKFERFPKDFIA
-414 LKNVP
+414 LKKHLNR
-419 KGFGVIKN
+419 
-427 NLGQCSELLNILKD
+427 CSELLNLLKS
-441 ILSEKLPL
+441 ILSENLPL
-449 FIKDGGFIK
+449 FVKDGGFVK
-458 TGYSKELDEVCSF
+458 KGYSKELDEVCSF
-471 RDESRQHILEMEA
+471 RDQSRQHILEMEV
-484 EERVKTGLTSLKI
+484 EERAKTGLTSLKI
-497 KYNNVLGYFFEVTH
+497 KYNNVIGYFFEVTQ

-518 EIKNS
+518 EIKNA
-523 ERFIHRQSLKGAARF
+523 ERFIPRQSLKGAARF

-544 HLSESISNAAEQAL
+544 RLSESISNAAEQAIE
-558 DIELRIFEEVKG
+558 IELRIFEEIKS
-570 LIKTQHDALANISY
+570 LIKAQHDALANISY
-584 AISRLDVVSSLAE
+584 TLSRLDVASSLAE
-597 VSILNYFVRP
+597 VSILHNFVRP
-607 NILEDQSLKI
+607 NILDDQNLEI
-617 IGGRHPAVELVM
+617 IGGRHPSVELVM

-639 NDCHLKEEDKIWLLT
+639 NDCHLDQEDKIWLLT

-672 ILGQAG
+672 ILAQSG
-678 SFVPAEKVTIGIV
+678 SFVPAEKASIGIV
-691 DALFSRV
+691 DSLFSRV

-754 YLHNTSKCRT
+754 HLHNTSHSRT
-764 LFATHYHELTNLSDT
+764 LFATHYHELTKLSKT

-784 CHTMKVKEWE
+784 CHTMQVKEWE
-794 NKVIFLYTVIQ
+794 NKVIFLYTVMS
-805 GVAKGSYGIHVA
+805 GVAKSSYGIHVA

-822 PDSVLNKA
+822 PNSVLRRA
-830 KIILEEFEA
+830 KKILQEFETS
-839 LGTQS
+839 GTRNNLS
-844 ALNKEIKKDDNLT
+844 KEEKEVSTSKFIKT
-857 NLKTKNKTNIF
+857 NNKTEIIN
-868 NSLIDDMSAISLDA
+868 NLINDMSVINLDA

-893 EYVKR
+893 TYVKK
-898 IKELKN
+898 IKELE

>member
-1 MPTDNELEQQ
+1 MPSDNKLEQQ
-11 TLPLLSKVTGA
+11 TLPLLSKVTGE

-36 IKSENLD
+36 IKADNLD

-79 GNPVPMCGVPYHAYM
+79 GDPVPMCGVPHHAYM

-116 KEAKLR
+116 KEAKIR

-133 VRIVTPGTLTED
+133 VRIVTPGTLTEEI
-145 SLLEADKNNFLLSI
+145 LLDADKNNFLLSI
-159 YANNQNLGVSWLD
+159 NTNNKNIGISWLD

-182 CSKNNFLSI
+182 CSKNNFLSV

-201 LMDSVDDYYSDLI
+201 LMDTVDNYYSDLI
-214 KKTFDCVISPLIQSL
+214 KKTFDCVVSPLIQNI

-251 GSFSENEIITCW
+251 GRFSENEIITCW

-286 KNESLMQIDNS
+286 KNESLMRIDSS
-297 TRKSLEIN
+297 TRKSLEISQ
-305 ETLHGNKKG
+305 TLIGNKKG
-314 SLIDSVDMTL
+314 SLIDAVDMTL

-338 PLTNIEEINS
+338 PLTNIEEING
-348 RLDMIEF
+348 RLDMIDF
-355 LIEEKTVKESIR
+355 LIDSNTVRESIR
-367 KILKFTADIDRAKAR
+367 KILKSSADIDRAKAR
-382 IVLSRGGPRDIES
+382 VILSRGGPRDLES
-395 IKLGIEA
+395 IKLGIEG
-402 AHNLDNVLDKKT
+402 AHNLDNILDNKKFEKFPKDFIVLKKH
-414 LKNVP
+414 LNR
-419 KGFGVIKN
+419 
-427 NLGQCSELLNILKD
+427 CSELLNLLKS
-441 ILSEKLPL
+441 ILSENLPL
-449 FIKDGGFIK
+449 FVKDGGFVK
-458 TGYSKELDEVCSF
+458 KGYSKELDEVCSF
-471 RDESRQHILEMEA
+471 RDQSRQHILEMEV
-484 EERVKTGLTSLKI
+484 EERAKTGLTSLKI
-497 KYNNVLGYFFEVTH
+497 KYNNVIGYFFEVTQ

-518 EIKNS
+518 EIKNA
-523 ERFIHRQSLKGAARF
+523 ERFIPRQSLKGAARF

-544 HLSESISNAAEQAL
+544 RLSESISNAAEQAIE
-558 DIELRIFEEVKG
+558 IELRIFEEIKS
-570 LIKTQHDALANISY
+570 LIKAQHDALANISY
-584 AISRLDVVSSLAE
+584 TLSRLDVASSLAE
-597 VSILNYFVRP
+597 VSILHNFVRP
-607 NILEDQSLKI
+607 NILDDQNLEI
-617 IGGRHPAVELVM
+617 IGGRHPSVELVM

-639 NDCHLKEEDKIWLLT
+639 NDCHLDQEDKIWLLT

-672 ILGQAG
+672 ILAQSG
-678 SFVPAEKVTIGIV
+678 SFVPAEKASIGIV
-691 DALFSRV
+691 DSLFSRV

-754 YLHNTSKCRT
+754 HLHNTSHSRT
-764 LFATHYHELTNLSDT
+764 LFATHYHELTKLSET

-784 CHTMKVKEWE
+784 CHTMQVKEWE
-794 NKVIFLYTVIQ
+794 NKVIFLYTVMS

-822 PDSVLNKA
+822 PNSVLRRA
-830 KIILEEFEA
+830 KKILQEFETS
-839 LGTQS
+839 GTRNNLS
-844 ALNKEIKKDDNLT
+844 KEEKEVSTSKFIKT
-857 NLKTKNKTNIF
+857 NNKTEIIN
-868 NSLIDDMSAISLDA
+868 NLINDMSVINLDA

-893 EYVKR
+893 TYVKK
-898 IKELKN
+898 IKELE

>member
-1 MPTDNELEQQ
+1 MPSDNKLEQQ

-36 IKSENLD
+36 IKADNLD

-79 GNPVPMCGVPYHAYM
+79 GDPVPMCGVPYHAYM

-116 KEAKLR
+116 KEAKIR

-133 VRIVTPGTLTED
+133 VRIVTPGTLTEEI
-145 SLLEADKNNFLLSI
+145 LLDADKNNFLLSI
-159 YANNQNLGVSWLD
+159 NTNNKNIGISWLD
-172 VSTGELYTEA
+172 VSTGELYTEE
-182 CSKNNFLSI
+182 CSKNNFLSV

-201 LMDSVDDYYSDLI
+201 LMDTVDNYYSDLI
-214 KKTFDCVISPLIQSL
+214 KKTFDCVVSPLIQNI

-251 GSFSENEIITCW
+251 GSFSENEIVTCW

-286 KNESLMQIDNS
+286 KNESLMRIDSS
-297 TRKSLEIN
+297 TRKSLEISQ
-305 ETLHGNKKG
+305 TLIGNKKG
-314 SLIDSVDMTL
+314 SLIDAVDMTL

-338 PLTNIEEINS
+338 PLTNIEEING
-348 RLDMIEF
+348 RLDMIDF
-355 LIEEKTVKESIR
+355 LIDSNTVRESIR
-367 KILKFTADIDRAKAR
+367 KILKSSADIDRAKAR
-382 IVLSRGGPRDIES
+382 VILSRGGPRDLES
-395 IKLGIEA
+395 IKLGIEG
-402 AHNLDNVLDKKT
+402 AHNLDNILDNKKFEKFPKDFIVLKKH
-414 LKNVP
+414 L
-419 KGFGVIKN
+419 
-427 NLGQCSELLNILKD
+427 NLCSKLLNLLKS
-441 ILSEKLPL
+441 ILSDNLPL
-449 FIKDGGFIK
+449 FVKDGGFVK
-458 TGYSKELDEVCSF
+458 KGYSKELDEVCSF
-471 RDESRQHILEMEA
+471 RDQSRQHILEMEV
-484 EERVKTGLTSLKI
+484 EERAKTGLTSLKI
-497 KYNNVLGYFFEVTH
+497 KYNNVIGYFFEVTQ

-518 EIKNS
+518 EIKNA
-523 ERFIHRQSLKGAARF
+523 ERFIPRQSLKGAARF

-544 HLSESISNAAEQAL
+544 RLSESISNAGEQAIE
-558 DIELRIFEEVKG
+558 IELRIFEEIKS
-570 LIKTQHDALANISY
+570 LINAQHDALANISY
-584 AISRLDVVSSLAE
+584 TLSRLDVASSLAE
-597 VSILNYFVRP
+597 VSILHNFVRP
-607 NILEDQSLKI
+607 NILDNQNLEI
-617 IGGRHPAVELVM
+617 IGGRHPSVELVM
-629 QKNGENKFFS
+629 QKHGENKFFS
-639 NDCHLKEEDKIWLLT
+639 NDCFLNQEDKIWLLT

-672 ILGQAG
+672 ILAQSG
-678 SFVPAEKVTIGIV
+678 SFVPAEKASIGIV
-691 DALFSRV
+691 DSLFSRV

-754 YLHNTSKCRT
+754 HLHNTSHSRT
-764 LFATHYHELTNLSDT
+764 LFATHYHELTKLSET

-784 CHTMKVKEWE
+784 CHTMQVKEWE
-794 NKVIFLYTVIQ
+794 NKVIFLYTVMS

-822 PDSVLNKA
+822 PNSVLLRA
-830 KIILEEFEA
+830 KKILQEFETS
-839 LGTQS
+839 GT
-844 ALNKEIKKDDNLT
+844 LNNFSKEEKEVSTSKFIKT
-857 NLKTKNKTNIF
+857 NNKTEIIN
-868 NSLIDDMSAISLDA
+868 NLINDMSVINLDA

-893 EYVKR
+893 TYVKK
-898 IKELKN
+898 IKELE

>member
-1 MPTDNELEQQ
+1 MPSDNKLEQQ
-11 TLPLLSKVTGA
+11 TLPLLSKVTGE

-36 IKSENLD
+36 IKADNLD

-79 GNPVPMCGVPYHAYM
+79 GDPVPMCGVPHHAYM

-116 KEAKLR
+116 KEAKIR

-133 VRIVTPGTLTED
+133 VRIVTPGTLTEEI
-145 SLLEADKNNFLLSI
+145 LLDADKNNFLLSI
-159 YANNQNLGVSWLD
+159 NTNNKNIGISWLD
-172 VSTGELYTEA
+172 VSTGELYTEE
-182 CSKNNFLSI
+182 CSKNNFLSV

-201 LMDSVDDYYSDLI
+201 LMDTVDNYYSDLI
-214 KKTFDCVISPLIQSL
+214 KKTFDCVVSPLIQNI

-251 GSFSENEIITCW
+251 GSFSENEIVTCW

-286 KNESLMQIDNS
+286 KNESLMRIDSS
-297 TRKSLEIN
+297 TRKSLEISQ
-305 ETLHGNKKG
+305 TLIGNKKG
-314 SLIDSVDMTL
+314 SLIDAVDMTL

-338 PLTNIEEINS
+338 PLTNIEEING
-348 RLDMIEF
+348 RLDMIDF
-355 LIEEKTVKESIR
+355 LIDSNTVRESIR
-367 KILKFTADIDRAKAR
+367 KILKSSADIDRAKAR
-382 IVLSRGGPRDIES
+382 VILSRGGPRDLES
-395 IKLGIEA
+395 IKLGIEG
-402 AHNLDNVLDKKT
+402 AHNLDNILDNKKFEKFPKDFIVLKKH
-414 LKNVP
+414 LNR
-419 KGFGVIKN
+419 
-427 NLGQCSELLNILKD
+427 CSELLNLLKS
-441 ILSEKLPL
+441 ILSENLPL
-449 FIKDGGFIK
+449 FVKDGGFVK
-458 TGYSKELDEVCSF
+458 KGYSKELDEVCSF
-471 RDESRQHILEMEA
+471 RDQSRQHILEMEV
-484 EERVKTGLTSLKI
+484 EERAKTGLTSLKI
-497 KYNNVLGYFFEVTH
+497 KYNNVIGYFFEVTQ

-518 EIKNS
+518 EIKNA
-523 ERFIHRQSLKGAARF
+523 ERFIPRQSLKGAARF

-544 HLSESISNAAEQAL
+544 RLSESISNAAEQAIE
-558 DIELRIFEEVKG
+558 IELRIFEEIKS
-570 LIKTQHDALANISY
+570 LIKAQHDALANISY
-584 AISRLDVVSSLAE
+584 TLSRLDVASSLAE
-597 VSILNYFVRP
+597 VSILHNFVRP
-607 NILEDQSLKI
+607 NILDDQNLEI
-617 IGGRHPAVELVM
+617 IGGRHPSVELVM

-639 NDCHLKEEDKIWLLT
+639 NDCHLDQEDKIWLLT

-672 ILGQAG
+672 ILAQSG
-678 SFVPAEKVTIGIV
+678 SFVPAEKASIGIV
-691 DALFSRV
+691 DSLFSRV

-754 YLHNTSKCRT
+754 HLHNTSHSRT
-764 LFATHYHELTNLSDT
+764 LFATHYHELTKLSET

-784 CHTMKVKEWE
+784 CHTMQVKEWE
-794 NKVIFLYTVIQ
+794 NKVIFLYTVMS

-822 PDSVLNKA
+822 PNSVLRRA
-830 KIILEEFEA
+830 KKILQEFETS
-839 LGTQS
+839 GTRNNLS
-844 ALNKEIKKDDNLT
+844 KEEKEVSTSKFIKT
-857 NLKTKNKTNIF
+857 NNKTEIIN
-868 NSLIDDMSAISLDA
+868 NLINDMSVINLDA

-893 EYVKR
+893 TYVKK
-898 IKELKN
+898 IKELE